1 MKKIFMLGLLTA
13 CLGCGVKGR
22 PLPPLEPIRPGDGT
36 LRSEKEKKK
45 ETTSP
50 LAKPIQR

>member
-1 MKKIFMLGLLTA
+1 MKNFLLFGFLVFS
-13 CLGCGVKGR
+13 LGCGVKGR

-45 ETTSP
+45 TPESP
-50 LAKPIQR
+50 LSKPGQR